1 MSSTR
6 HPESAAYRAPYH
18 ARFVKA
24 ALAFGACLVCH
35 GALAG
40 PPFVT
45 DDPEPVERG
54 HFEIDAAA
62 SGTVRAGSHSG
73 TLPGLEIN
81 YGLVENLQITA
92 TVGMAFMHETGDRT
106 HYGFGDTEL
115 GAKYRF
121 ITEDEAGWRPQ
132 VAFAPSVTLPSGND
146 HLSLGDG
153 HAHVLL
159 PLWAQKTI
167 GNWTTFGGGGY
178 VVNRHAGQKGYWTGG
193 WAVLRKFGERLQLG
207 GEVFYTGAAT
217 RDDPSAIGFNLG
229 GTYGLTEH
237 DRILFSAGRGLT
249 HVSDTNRFSYYVG
262 YQLDL

>member
-1 MSSTR
+1 MSVIR
-6 HPESAAYRAPYH
+6 HPVPAARRTPRR

-24 ALAFGACLVCH
+24 ALAVGAALACH
-35 GALAG
+35 AALAG

-62 SGTVRAGSHSG
+62 SGTVRAGSHG
-73 TLPGLEIN
+73 GMLPGVEIN
-81 YGLVENLQITA
+81 YGLADNVQINA
-92 TVGMAFMHETGDRT
+92 TLGMAFMHETANRT

-121 ITEDEAGWRPQ
+121 IAEDDAGWRPQ
-132 VAFAPSVTLPSGND
+132 VAFAPSVTLPSGNER
-146 HLSLGDG
+146 LGLGDG

-167 GNWTTFGGGGY
+167 GDWTTFGGGGY
-178 VVNRHAGQKGYWTGG
+178 VVNRHAGQQGYWTGG

-207 GEVFYTGAAT
+207 GEVFYIGAAS
-217 RDDPSAIGFNLG
+217 RDDPSAAGFNLG
-229 GTYGLTEH
+229 GIYGLTER
-237 DRILFSAGRGLT
+237 DRLLFSFGRGIT

-262 YQLDL
+262 YQRDM